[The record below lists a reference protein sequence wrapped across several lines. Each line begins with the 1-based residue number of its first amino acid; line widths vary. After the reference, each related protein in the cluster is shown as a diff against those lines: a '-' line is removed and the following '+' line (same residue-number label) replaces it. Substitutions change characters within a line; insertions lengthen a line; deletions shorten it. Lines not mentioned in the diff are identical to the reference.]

1 MDLCVIDEIQMIADP
16 LRGSVWTNAVLGVL
30 AHEIHLC
37 GEESA
42 VPFIQKWWKSLVIW
56 KLKI

>member
-37 GEESA
+37 GESA
-42 VPFIQKWWKSLVIW
+42 VPFIQKWWKSLVMNW

>member
-1 MDLCVIDEIQMIADP
+1 MIADP

-42 VPFIQKWWKSLVIW
+42 VPFIQKWWKSLVMNW
-56 KLKI
+56 KLKNLID

>member
-37 GEESA
+37 GEESRS
-42 VPFIQKWWKSLVIW
+42 IYTKWWKSLVMNW